1 MKALTFLRR
10 VGASQASVVRP
21 RLDQAAAHVE
31 TSIGHIQASGFFA
44 LLLRLA
50 VHLSALTGLKNRIA
64 VLANWIVASIDH
76 GRPQRA
82 ITAQQVFARKA
93 CEAQAAATV
102 SKGEM

>member
-21 RLDQAAAHVE
+21 RLDQAAHVE
-31 TSIGHIQASGFFA
+31 TSIGHIQASGFFS

-50 VHLSALTGLKNRIA
+50 VHLSAATGLKNRIA
-64 VLANWIVASIDH
+64 VLANWIVASIDR